1 MPAEALAAYL
11 AGKWREPVA
20 ITGLKRFHGGAS
32 RQTFRFDATSVNSGR
47 REALVLRRDPV
58 SSLIETDRA
67 AEYAALKAFAG
78 SVVPVPEPLWLETTA
93 AGFGGP
99 GFLMREIAGG
109 AAAGLLTPEPY
120 GDHAKALGEALFTAL
135 GQIHRTPPAAARL
148 ASVTADAAAAHVE
161 QPRGRS
167 ARGSRRSE
175 ESLRHTGGWGAAGF
189 GESDSSQ
196 V

>member
-20 ITGLKRFHGGAS
+20 ITGFKRFHGGAS
-32 RQTFRFDATSVNSGR
+32 RQTFRFDATGANSGR

-135 GQIHRTPPAAARL
+135 GWPHSCKSTKISPTRTARKQ
-148 ASVTADAAAAHVE
+148 A
-161 QPRGRS
+161 
-167 ARGSRRSE
+167 RRSYGR
-175 ESLRHTGGWGAAGF
+175 LWVRQRQQLTA
-189 GESDSSQ
+189 Q
-196 V
+196 